1 MFLPIRAMGRMP
13 LADIR
18 REFNRLFDEFGADF
32 PFGVFGDLRAY
43 PALNLWEDADKVCA
57 EVELPGLSLGDIEIL
72 VAGSELTI
80 KGRRN
85 TPETEK
91 RTFHRQERW
100 AGEFS
105 RTITLPYEVDDDRV
119 EARLKDG
126 VLLITMPKTAGARA
140 RRVAVRAD

>member
-13 LADIR
+13 LADLR
-18 REFNRLFDEFGADF
+18 REFNRLFDELGADF
-32 PFGVFGDLRAY
+32 PFSAFGDLRAY
-43 PALNLWEDADKVCA
+43 PALNLWEDADKVYA
-57 EVELPGLSLGDIEIL
+57 EAELPGMSLDDIEIL

-85 TPETEK
+85 APETEK

-100 AGEFS
+100 VGEFS
-105 RTITLPYEVDDDRV
+105 RTISLPYEVDADRV

-126 VLLITMPKTAGARA
+126 VLLVTMPKTAGARA
-140 RRVAVRAD
+140 RKIAVRAD